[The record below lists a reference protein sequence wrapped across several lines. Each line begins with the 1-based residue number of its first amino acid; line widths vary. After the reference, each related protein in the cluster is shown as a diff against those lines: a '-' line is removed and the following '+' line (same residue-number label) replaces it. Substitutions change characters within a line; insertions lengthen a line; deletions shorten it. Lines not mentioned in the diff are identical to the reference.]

1 MTTRSRR
8 SPSASAASASAAA
21 ALFVAALAPALAAC
35 GSSPAASGP
44 ADAGTDTAG
53 CVAGTSGAG
62 GAGAPGGTGATD
74 GAAGAWQ
81 YTNPVITGDWS
92 DPAVVRVGEDYYSV
106 RSTFGWQPGLAVAHS
121 KDLVHW
127 EYIGNG
133 FSSLSSIV
141 PGDVSGGIWGSE
153 IIFNTN
159 TNMFMIY
166 ATHNGVSGFEV
177 FESAQPEGPYTQVP
191 GGLQAD
197 GYDPGVFID
206 DDGRVYLVSS
216 AGKIAELSADGK
228 TVINPSVSS
237 YAGWNEGPELF
248 KRAPYYYVTWSS
260 NGTQRGADGIINSA
274 RSMSLAGP
282 WEPDPT
288 NPILENLN
296 KGTDPS
302 HPFEGP
308 QHPEPIQ
315 TQNGDWF
322 VTFHVWQWNYGTLAR
337 SMCLEPVVWTDDG
350 WWRPKNGKKP
360 SLTNDGPNLPYTA
373 LQIQRSDDF
382 SSATLGPQWFFHTA
396 PDWSGQI
403 WSLAER
409 PGFLRIATQDGDVN
423 AAAAYLGIPLQRV
436 DLKHFD
442 AETVVSFDAE
452 SGAEAAG
459 LLLHSTLA
467 FDAMLSMTRTSA
479 GKVIELASFTN
490 PMSRTDGVAAARTTI
505 ATVPFDGTSAHLK
518 VSFDGMENATFSFS
532 ADGCTWQAVGT
543 PVSVGLGG
551 QVDLSWYLNEW
562 TGATIGLYAVK
573 NGATT
578 DNHADFDSFTVTSYD

>member
-1 MTTRSRR
+1 MACNAG
-8 SPSASAASASAAA
+8 SAGGGGMGAG
-21 ALFVAALAPALAAC
+21 
-35 GSSPAASGP
+35 GSG
-44 ADAGTDTAG
+44 AG
-53 CVAGTSGAG
+53 GTSGAG
-62 GAGAPGGTGATD
+62 
-74 GAAGAWQ
+74 GAWQ
-81 YTNPVITGDWS
+81 YTNPVISGDWS

-133 FSSLSSIV
+133 FSSSTSIV
-141 PGDVSGGIWGSE
+141 PGDVMGGIWGSE
-153 IIFNTN
+153 IIFNPN
-159 TNMFMIY
+159 TNLFMIY
-166 ATHNGVSGFEV
+166 ATHNGVPGFEIY
-177 FESAQPEGPYTQVP
+177 ESPTPEGPYTQLP
-191 GGLQAD
+191 GGIAAD

-216 AGKIAELSADGK
+216 AGKVAELSADGH

-260 NGTQRGADGIINSA
+260 NGTQRGVDGIINSA

-296 KGTDPS
+296 KGTDPD

-308 QHPEPIQ
+308 QHPEPIE
-315 TQNGDWF
+315 TQNGDWW

-337 SMCLEPVVWTDDG
+337 SMCLEPVTWTDDG

-360 SLTNDGPNLPYTA
+360 SLGNDGPNLPYTTYA
-373 LQIQRSDDF
+373 IARSDDF
-382 SSATLGPQWFFHTA
+382 SSTTLGPQWFFHTV
-396 PDWSGQI
+396 PDWSGAS
-403 WSLAER
+403 WSLSDR
-409 PGFLRIATQDGDVN
+409 PGFLRIKTQDGDVN
-423 AAAAYLGIPLQRV
+423 AAPAYQGIPLQRI
-436 DLKHFD
+436 DLKHFE
-442 AETVVSFDAE
+442 ATTEVAFDAE

-459 LLLHSTLA
+459 LILHSTLA
-467 FDAMLSMTRTSA
+467 FNVMFGLTRTDA
-479 GKVIELASFTN
+479 GKVIELASYTN
-490 PMSRTDGVAAARTTI
+490 PANRVTGAAATRATL

-518 VSFDGMENATFSFS
+518 VGFDGAETATFSFS
-532 ADGCTWQAVGT
+532 TDGCTWQAVGE

-551 QVDLSWYLNEW
+551 EVDLSWYLNAW

-573 NGATT
+573 NGATA
-578 DNHADFDSFTVTSYD
+578 DNYADFDSFTVTNLE